1 MATAASN
8 TIVKKVRNLVS
19 LDEACRVSV
28 THWFLAGSHVL
39 MRKVGRQRLIP
50 LVLHFAMVHP

>member
-8 TIVKKVRNLVS
+8 TIVKKVRNLIS
-19 LDEACRVSV
+19 LDEACRVGV

-39 MRKVGRQRLIP
+39 IREVGQQRLIP
-50 LVLHFAMVHP
+50 LALHFAMVHP